1 MKYFQTDYQMGVMN
15 ERVVYE
21 PLKEFFGTDL
31 KPTLDMYCKYDFYD
45 ENTTYELKTRD
56 CKMNAYTTTLIA
68 EDKIIPTNKRQY
80 FIFNFHDAIACIKYD
95 KEVFKKYKVDLYK
108 RNRRDDFTDN
118 LKNHI
123 YIPVKDLTIIKR
135 KPRRCMINISELTG

>member
-1 MKYFQTDYQMGVMN
+1 MKSFQTDYQMGVMN

-21 PLKEFFGTDL
+21 PLKEFFKTDL
-31 KPTLDMYCKYDFYD
+31 KPTVDIYCKYDFYD
-45 ENTTYELKTRD
+45 EKNTYELKTRD

-68 EDKIIPTNKRQY
+68 EDKIIPTNKMQY

-95 KEVFKKYKVDLYK
+95 KEAFKNYKVGLYK
-108 RNRRDDFTDN
+108 RNRREDFTDN

-123 YIPVKDLTIIKR
+123 YIPVGDLTIIKR
-135 KPRRCMINISELTG
+135 KPRRCMINIADLL